1 MGDNDD
7 TKGPGGPGGPGNGAR
22 HNGHNGHNGRNGHGR
37 GDGSP
42 TYEDVKDLLSYPA
55 RVHIKAV
62 GAHSARFEALV
73 HSIVDKYIAPEHRL
87 ATSTRASRGGKYLAV
102 TITVNAQ
109 SREQLDAI
117 YQELSSCED
126 VLIAL

>member
-1 MGDNDD
+1 MSMGDNGDSN
-7 TKGPGGPGGPGNGAR
+7 GSRNGNR
-22 HNGHNGHNGRNGHGR
+22 HNGHNGNGHGR
-37 GDGSP
+37 ADGTPS
-42 TYEDVKDLLSYPA
+42 YEDVKDLLSYPA

-73 HSIVDKYIAPEHRL
+73 HSIVGKHIGPEHLL

-102 TITVNAQ
+102 TITINAQ
-109 SREQLDAI
+109 NREQLDAI
-117 YQELSSCED
+117 YQELSGCED

>member
-1 MGDNDD
+1 MSSGDNGDSN
-7 TKGPGGPGGPGNGAR
+7 GSHNGNR
-22 HNGHNGHNGRNGHGR
+22 HNGHNGHGRA
-37 GDGSP
+37 DGTPS
-42 TYEDVKDLLSYPA
+42 YEDVKDLLSYPA

-73 HSIVDKYIAPEHRL
+73 RSIVDKHIDPEHLL

-102 TITVNAQ
+102 TITINAQ
-109 SREQLDAI
+109 NREQLDAI

>member
-1 MGDNDD
+1 MSAG
-7 TKGPGGPGGPGNGAR
+7 GNGHSNGH
-22 HNGHNGHNGRNGHGR
+22 HNGNGHSRA
-37 GDGSP
+37 DGGAGA
-42 TYEDVKDLLSYPA
+42 EELKDLLRYPA

-73 HSIVDKYIAPEHRL
+73 HSIVGKHISPEEL
-87 ATSTRASRGGKYLAV
+87 IATSTRASRGGKYLAV
-102 TITVNAQ
+102 TLTITAS
-109 SREQLDAI
+109 SREQLDSI

>member
-1 MGDNDD
+1 MSGDN
-7 TKGPGGPGGPGNGAR
+7 GHSNGSR
-22 HNGHNGHNGRNGHGR
+22 NTNGHGR
-37 GDGSP
+37 ADGAAG
-42 TYEDVKDLLSYPA
+42 YEDIKDLLRYPA

-73 HSIVDKYIAPEHRL
+73 HSIVGKYISPEEL
-87 ATSTRASRGGKYLAV
+87 VATSTRASRGGKYLAV
-102 TITVNAQ
+102 TLTITAN
-109 SREQLDAI
+109 SREQLDSI

>member
-1 MGDNDD
+1 MSMGDNGDS
-7 TKGPGGPGGPGNGAR
+7 NGAR
-22 HNGHNGHNGRNGHGR
+22 NGRNGHNGHNGHGR
-37 GDGSP
+37 TDGAPS
-42 TYEDVKDLLSYPA
+42 YEDVKDLLSYPA

-73 HSIVDKYIAPEHRL
+73 HSIVGKYIDPEHLL

-102 TITVNAQ
+102 TITINAQ
-109 SREQLDAI
+109 SREQLDSI